1 VIELRPT
8 DVAHG
13 GEAVARLDGKVHFVE
28 GAMPGEVVRGE
39 VVRSNRRWARVEL
52 TEVVEP
58 SPMRVEPPCRHFGV
72 CGGCRWQFAEHA
84 AQLEWKRSI
93 VAGQLAHLGGI
104 ADPPVGPTVSPGPA
118 YGYRTRADFEV
129 LDGRPAFH
137 RRGSSD
143 LTPIDTCLVLHPL
156 VAGVVPRLADLDGTE
171 EVTVRASVSSGEVLA
186 VVRGRVPDSVGEWG
200 CAVARRDGERIL
212 PLIGTPSITETVD
225 GSTLRISGDAFF
237 QNNAAGAATLVG
249 LVTEA
254 LDPRPDDTLLDAY
267 AGGGLFGATVGRRAG
282 HVTAVEWSVLAVAD
296 LSHNLAGMDHTILS
310 MPVAEIEGAGD
321 WDLAVLDPPR
331 RGLGAEAV
339 RAIASGG
346 PRAIAYVS
354 CDPASLARDTRD
366 LGDAGYHLDAVT
378 PVDMFPQTFH
388 VEAVATFTR
397 G

>member
-13 GEAVARLDGKVHFVE
+13 GEAVARLDGKVHFID

-39 VVRSNRRWARVEL
+39 VVRSNRKWARVEL

-58 SPMRVEPPCRHFGV
+58 SPMRVDPPCPHFGV
-72 CGGCRWQFAEHA
+72 CGGCRWQFADHA

-93 VAGQLAHLGGI
+93 VAGQLSHLGGV
-104 ADPPVGPTVSPGPA
+104 ADPPVRPTVSPGPP

-137 RRGSSD
+137 RVRSNE
-143 LTPIDTCLVLHPL
+143 LTQIEGCLVLHPL
-156 VAGVVPRLADLDGTE
+156 IADVIPRLVDLDGAD
-171 EVTVRASVSSGEVLA
+171 EVTIRASVSSGEVLA
-186 VVRGRVPDSVGEWG
+186 VVRGRVPDSVGRWG
-200 CAVARRDGERIL
+200 CAVAHRDGERIA
-212 PLIGTPSITETVD
+212 PLIGAPSITETVA
-225 GSTLRISGDAFF
+225 GSTLRITGDAFF
-237 QNNAAGAATLVG
+237 QNNAAGASTLVG
-249 LVTEA
+249 LVAEA
-254 LDPRPDDTLLDAY
+254 LDAGPDDNLLDAY
-267 AGGGLFGATVGRRAG
+267 AGGGLFGATIGRQAG

-296 LSHNLAGMDHTILS
+296 LSHNLAEVDHTILS
-310 MPVAEIEGAGD
+310 MPVDEIEGEGE

-331 RGLGAEAV
+331 KGLGSDAV
-339 RAIASGG
+339 HAIVSGG
-346 PRAIAYVS
+346 PRTIAYVS

-366 LGDAGYHLDAVT
+366 LVESGYRLDSVT

-388 VEAVATFTR
+388 VEAVAVFTR